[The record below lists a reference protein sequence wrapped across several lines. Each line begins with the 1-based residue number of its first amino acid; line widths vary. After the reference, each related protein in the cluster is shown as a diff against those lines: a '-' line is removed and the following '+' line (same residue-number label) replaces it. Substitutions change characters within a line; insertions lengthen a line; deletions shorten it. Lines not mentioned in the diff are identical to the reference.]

1 MMSIKQEAE
10 CDIVDSQIYK
20 FPGRSKSSVWNHFG
34 FQKGVD
40 GELDKSR
47 AVCKICRHGI
57 RYSGNTTNL
66 HCHLTKHRRQNLSL
80 FAGLDESWMHASLDS
95 KYDFKFCDSVVQS
108 TVEDMKTG
116 NIVQPSTSTSDE
128 NKSSQR
134 SKHQQLNDTI
144 VNVFIEHLLPLS
156 VVESTSFYSMVA
168 VADPMYVIPDRDI
181 LFGNLI
187 QQTFNETKKSIDAE
201 TSGNEL
207 ITLVELWESING
219 DKFVSILCQLINS
232 LWQMKTFLLKTISL
246 NDIPNDDVFPSV

>member
-1 MMSIKQEAE
+1 
-10 CDIVDSQIYK
+10 
-20 FPGRSKSSVWNHFG
+20 
-34 FQKGVD
+34 
-40 GELDKSR
+40 
-47 AVCKICRHGI
+47 
-57 RYSGNTTNL
+57 
-66 HCHLTKHRRQNLSL
+66 L

-128 NKSSQR
+128 NKSCQR

-201 TSGNEL
+201 ISGNEL

-219 DKFVSILCQLINS
+219 D
-232 LWQMKTFLLKTISL
+232 MAYSL
-246 NDIPNDDVFPSV
+246 NLSMRTFSV